1 MHFSLRIALASLA
14 THKLRAALAMLGVF
28 LGALAL
34 TGVQHMS
41 LAMVRKAEAEVEKL
55 GPNLFMAR
63 AGQLRFR
70 RAGVRVG
77 AEPHTFTL
85 LDAGA
90 LASGM
95 PAVLAAAPF
104 TARNMPV
111 RRGDSTVTCQLVGT
125 IPGYQEVRS
134 FRPELGRFFT
144 EQENAEAAKVCV
156 LGRTIAERLFR
167 QPEAGLGQEVYFFRA
182 ALRVIGIM
190 EVKGADIAGTDQ
202 DEQVFVPLATAMRRL
217 GNQDWISGV
226 YLQLGPGTDPQAA
239 KDTALA
245 ILRARHHIA
254 PGGKDDFAVLDAKD
268 TIQLQKQALDL
279 VGVLGLISSS
289 VSFAVGGLG
298 ILSIM
303 ILLVRARR
311 LEIGVRRAVGAR
323 RSDIMLQFVFEAGLL
338 SGAGGLAG
346 VGASLVLVSAVY
358 VLGEFPPVYN
368 PLVITGALAGSAALG
383 LAAGLYPAWQAS
395 RLDILTVLRNQE

>member
-34 TGVQHMS
+34 TGVQHVS
-41 LAMVRKAEAEVEKL
+41 QAMVRKAEVEVEKL

-70 RAGVRVG
+70 RAGVGVG

-85 LDAGA
+85 ADAAA
-90 LASGM
+90 LAQGM
-95 PAVLAAAPF
+95 FAARAAAPF
-104 TARNMPV
+104 AAMNMPV
-111 RRGDSTVTCQLVGT
+111 RKGDTKVLCQLVGT
-125 IPGYQEVRS
+125 VPEYQQVRS
-134 FRPELGRFFT
+134 FRPESGRFFT
-144 EQENAEAAKVCV
+144 AAENAESAKVCV
-156 LGRTIAERLFR
+156 LGRSIAERLFGR
-167 QPEAGLGQEVYFFRA
+167 PEAALGQEVYFFRA
-182 ALRVIGIM
+182 ALRVVGVM
-190 EVKGADIAGTDQ
+190 EAKGADIAGADQ
-202 DEQVFVPLATAMRRL
+202 DEQVFAPLTTAMRRMS
-217 GNQDWISGV
+217 NRDWISGV
-226 YLQLGPGTDPQAA
+226 YLELAPGSDPEAA
-239 KDTALA
+239 KDTATA
-245 ILRARHHIA
+245 ILRARHNIP
-254 PGGKDDFAVLDAKD
+254 PGAKDDFAALTARD
-268 TIQLQKQALDL
+268 TMQLQKQALDL

-323 RSDIMLQFVFEAGLL
+323 QRDIVLQFVFEAGLL
-338 SGAGGLAG
+338 AGLGGLAG
-346 VGASLVLVSAVY
+346 VLCSLALVAAVY
-358 VLGEFPPVYN
+358 VLGDFPPVFS
-368 PLVITGALAGSAALG
+368 PLIVAGVLAGSAALG

-395 RLDILTVLRNQE
+395 RLDILNVLRSQE

>member
-14 THKLRAALAMLGVF
+14 THKLRAVLAMLGVF

-41 LAMVRKAEAEVEKL
+41 LAMVRKAEVEVEKL

-70 RAGVRVG
+70 RSGVKVG

-85 LDAGA
+85 HDARA
-90 LASGM
+90 LAEGM
-95 PAVLAAAPF
+95 PSARTAAPF
-104 TARNMPV
+104 AARNMPARV
-111 RRGDSTVTCQLVGT
+111 GDTTVLCQLVGAT
-125 IPGYQEVRS
+125 PAYQQVRS
-134 FRPELGRFFT
+134 FRPEFGRFFT
-144 EQENAEAAKVCV
+144 EEEAAASAKVCV
-156 LGRTIAERLFR
+156 LGRSIADRLFR
-167 QPEAGLGQEVYFFRA
+167 RPEAALGREVYLYRA
-182 ALRVIGIM
+182 ALTVIGVM
-190 EVKGADIAGTDQ
+190 EAKGADIAGTDQ
-202 DEQVFVPLATAMRRL
+202 DDQVFVPLTTAMRRL
-217 GNQDWISGV
+217 SNQDYISGV
-226 YLQLGPGTDPQAA
+226 YLELAPGMDPEEA
-239 KDTALA
+239 KETATA
-245 ILRARHHIA
+245 ILRARHNIG
-254 PGGKDDFAVLDAKD
+254 PGAKDDFAVLTAKD

-279 VGVLGLISSS
+279 VGVLGLISST

-346 VGASLVLVSAVY
+346 VGASLVLVSIAY
-358 VLGEFPPVYN
+358 ALGEFPPVYN
-368 PLVITGALAGSAALG
+368 PQVITGTLAGSAALG
-383 LAAGLYPAWQAS
+383 LAAGAYPAWQAS